1 MVQTRELTSHVT
13 LIDSRLE
20 QTISERDEARDLI
33 VWQRQLI
40 QRQLLQVT
48 ERAYYYYYFTF

>member
-48 ERAYYYYYFTF
+48 ERAYYYCYTF